1 MSTPQQA
8 AQSPVPV
15 GTPAGAS
22 YGMMSPPQAAG
33 GMQAAPAQSMAAIG
47 MDSTGVSLGCGVQPR
62 KEVGWWLTSLSIP
75 FVV

>member
-1 MSTPQQA
+1 
-8 AQSPVPV
+8 
-15 GTPAGAS
+15 
-22 YGMMSPPQAAG
+22 MMSPPQAAG